1 MADQSP
7 ILSLPLMQASQAQ
20 KHVTHNEA
28 LMRLDLLV
36 QLTVENRALTTPP
49 ATPAEADRHIVPVG
63 ATGAWAGQAG
73 KIALWQDGAWQFI
86 AAVAGWQAWV
96 LDEQA
101 LVVFNGGIWVT
112 GGVPS
117 VLSVAQVGISTSSD
131 ATNRLAVSAPAVLFN
146 HAGAGHQV
154 KLNKASTGDTASLL
168 LQTGFSGRAEMG
180 LAGDDNFSLKV
191 SANGASFATALKVD
205 AATAGVELFKPV
217 VLTGQ
222 ASDPAAPVSGMMWHN
237 AAKGQLRARLNGQT
251 HVITGQA
258 DLPWLQPVAGDLVM
272 TTFGAGGTTTVLAGA
287 AGRIDLFPFTARGEG
302 VFDALG
308 INCTT
313 AVAAAQAKLVVYAA
327 DVLGRPDAL
336 LLETGTLD
344 LATTGNKLASAA
356 LTLLPGQT
364 YWLGVRHSSTATLSA
379 WNTQCTPDINGGS
392 TMATTARKVLRRTA
406 TFASAAPTN
415 WGFLASEIASAV
427 ATAIWLRQA

>member
-36 QLTVENRALTTPP
+36 QLTVENRALITPP
-49 ATPAEADRHIVPVG
+49 ASPAEADRHIVAAG

-101 LVVFNGGIWVT
+101 LVVFNGSAWVT

-117 VLSVAQVGISTSSD
+117 VLSVAQVGISASAD

-154 KLNKASTGDTASLL
+154 KLNKASPGDTASLL

-191 SANGASFATALKVD
+191 SASGASFATALKVD
-205 AATAGVELFKPV
+205 AATAGAELFKPV
-217 VLTGQ
+217 ILTGQ
-222 ASDPAAPVSGMMWHN
+222 ASDPAAPLNGMLWHN
-237 AAKGQLRARLNGQT
+237 SAKGQLRARLNGQT
-251 HVITGQA
+251 HVIDGQA
-258 DLPWLQPVAGDLVM
+258 DLPWLQPVAGDLVL

-287 AGRIDLFPFTARGEG
+287 AGRIDLFPFTARAEG
-302 VFDALG
+302 VYDALG
-308 INCTT
+308 VNCTT
-313 AVAAAQAKLVVYAA
+313 AVAAAQAKLVVYASDA
-327 DVLGRPDAL
+327 LGRPDTL
-336 LLETGTLD
+336 LLESATLD
-344 LATTGNKLASAA
+344 LSTTGNKLATAA
-356 LTLLPGQT
+356 LTLLSGQT

-392 TMATTARKVLRRTA
+392 TMQTTARKVLRRA
-406 TFASAAPTN
+406 VTFASAAPAS
-415 WGFLASEIASAV
+415 WGFLASEITSAV